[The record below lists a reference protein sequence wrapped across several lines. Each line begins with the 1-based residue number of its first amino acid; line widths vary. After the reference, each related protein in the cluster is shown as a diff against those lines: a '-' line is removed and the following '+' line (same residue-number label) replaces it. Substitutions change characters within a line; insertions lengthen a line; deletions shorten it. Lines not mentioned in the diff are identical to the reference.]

1 MDVLVV
7 NSGSSSL
14 KVELVDVA
22 RREARASALAER
34 IGEPA
39 GRLRVRAARG
49 GGPPEASERAAA
61 FADHRAALGAIAEA
75 LRGAGA
81 PAAVGH
87 RVVHGGEAFSA
98 PARIG
103 PDVMEAIRRLAPLAP
118 LHNPANLLGIEVCLE
133 LFPAL
138 PQVAVFDTAFHQTL
152 PPHAYRYAVP
162 EAWYA
167 RHGVRRYGFHGTSHA
182 HVVRRAAEHLGR
194 PVAELRLVT
203 LHLGNGASAAAV
215 AGGRCVETSMGMT
228 PLEGLVMGTRSGDL
242 DPAVPFHV
250 ARAAGLAPAA
260 IEELLNEASGLR
272 GLAGASDMRDVLAR
286 ADAGD
291 PRARLALDVYAHR
304 IRKYVGAYAAV
315 LGGLDAIVFTAGIGE
330 NAPAVRAL
338 ACDGLGFLGVR
349 VDPDRNAA
357 AAGEVAEIH
366 AADAPVALLVI
377 RTHEE
382 LEIALQ
388 TAALVGAQSSTERS

>member
-1 MDVLVV
+1 
-7 NSGSSSL
+7 
-14 KVELVDVA
+14 
-22 RREARASALAER
+22 
-34 IGEPA
+34 
-39 GRLRVRAARG
+39 
-49 GGPPEASERAAA
+49 
-61 FADHRAALGAIAEA
+61 
-75 LRGAGA
+75 
-81 PAAVGH
+81 
-87 RVVHGGEAFSA
+87 
-98 PARIG
+98 
-103 PDVMEAIRRLAPLAP
+103 
-118 LHNPANLLGIEVCLE
+118 
-133 LFPAL
+133 
-138 PQVAVFDTAFHQTL
+138 
-152 PPHAYRYAVP
+152 
-162 EAWYA
+162 
-167 RHGVRRYGFHGTSHA
+167 
-182 HVVRRAAEHLGR
+182 
-194 PVAELRLVT
+194 
-203 LHLGNGASAAAV
+203 
-215 AGGRCVETSMGMT
+215 MGMT

-250 ARAAGLAPAA
+250 ARASGLGPAE
-260 IEELLNEASGLR
+260 IEELLNEASGLL

-357 AAGEVAEIH
+357 AVGDVAEIH
-366 AADAPVALLVI
+366 AAGAPVALLVI

-388 TAALVGAQSSTERS
+388 TAALVGARSSTEPS